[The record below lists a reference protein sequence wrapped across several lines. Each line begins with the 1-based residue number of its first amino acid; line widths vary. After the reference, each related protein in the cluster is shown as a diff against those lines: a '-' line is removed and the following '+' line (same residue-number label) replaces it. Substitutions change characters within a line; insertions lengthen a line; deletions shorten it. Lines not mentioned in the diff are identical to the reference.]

1 MKMELNKILENVKN
15 GKVEVGKSKQQI
27 LDLFGTDYQFNNE
40 QIKRISG
47 MLDDVSKE
55 AFIKGGGTEK
65 EYNTWWKKRNRIN
78 IN

>member
-1 MKMELNKILENVKN
+1 LGNRNNRYLIYLVLIINH
-15 GKVEVGKSKQQI
+15 
-27 LDLFGTDYQFNNE
+27 NNE